1 MKEVMAIIRM
11 NMINKTKRALADAEI
26 SSLTANEALGRGTG
40 LVDMTVLEG
49 AEKGYEEA
57 ISQLGSTQ
65 RLIPKRLISII
76 VPDKLVDKTVK
87 SIIKTNRTG
96 KSGDGKI
103 FVLPVMDALRVRTG
117 EKGDSILDEV

>member
-11 NMINKTKRALADAEI
+11 NMINKTKRALAEAEI

-40 LVDMTVLEG
+40 LVNMKLLEG

-57 ISQLGSTQ
+57 ISQLGSSQ

-87 SIIKTNRTG
+87 TIIKVNQTG

-103 FVLPVMDALRVRTG
+103 FVLPIMDTLRIRTG
-117 EKGDSILDEV
+117 EKGDSILDDV

>member
-1 MKEVMAIIRM
+1 
-11 NMINKTKRALADAEI
+11 
-26 SSLTANEALGRGTG
+26 
-40 LVDMTVLEG
+40 
-49 AEKGYEEA
+49 EEA

-65 RLIPKRLISII
+65 RLIPKRLVSII

-87 SIIKTNRTG
+87 TIIKTNQTG